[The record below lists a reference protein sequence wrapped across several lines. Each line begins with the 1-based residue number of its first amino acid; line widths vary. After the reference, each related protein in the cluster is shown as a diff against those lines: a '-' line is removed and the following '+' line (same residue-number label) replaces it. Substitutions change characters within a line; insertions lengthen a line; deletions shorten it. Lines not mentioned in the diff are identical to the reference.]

1 MNTIQARSNARSQ
14 QGAALVVSLIMLL
27 IMTILALS
35 MSQTTRMH
43 ERMAGNSRDYD
54 LAFQAGE
61 SALRFAEAEIRG
73 VPDEPEPCLTPT
85 GAKDACHYVGKGD
98 FLIENID
105 LREENETWWTG
116 NAKPY
121 GTPAQELPDVARDPF
136 YVTELVGTHKIDGLG
151 IGRGEPQERD
161 FYKITANAVGR
172 GLTTRVVVESVVA
185 AEPR

>member
-14 QGAALVVSLIMLL
+14 HGAALVVSLIMLL

-61 SALRFAEAEIRG
+61 SALRSAEAEIRG
-73 VPDEPEPCLTPT
+73 LPDKPDLCPT
-85 GAKDACHYVGKGD
+85 STAAKDSCHAVEKGGL
-98 FLIENID
+98 LIENID
-105 LREENETWWTG
+105 LREENEDWWKD

-121 GTPAQELPDVARDPF
+121 GTPAQELTDVARDPF
-136 YVTELVGTHKIDGLG
+136 YVAEKVGTHKIDGLA
-151 IGRGEPQERD
+151 IGRGQPPERD

-172 GLTTRVVVESVVA
+172 GETTRVIVESVVA